1 MVEIILIL
9 LSFPVLMVVLGV
21 EDLTT
26 AQQEQEILHQS
37 HHHKEILVVLL
48 PPPQIME
55 VVVVVVLTLQAELVV
70 LELHR
75 QVALVALVLLFHLRS
90 KIQFQHLVD
99 QLISLYLVVVVV
111 E

>member
-1 MVEIILIL
+1 
-9 LSFPVLMVVLGV
+9 MVVLGV
-21 EDLTT
+21 EDLSP
-26 AQQEQEILHQS
+26 AQVEQEIPHQH
-37 HHHKEILVVLL
+37 HHHKEILVVLV
-48 PPPQIME
+48 PPPHIME
-55 VVVVVVLTLQAELVV
+55 VVVVVVLTLRGV
-70 LELHR
+70 LGVMELHR